1 MQSKNKKVNFSLNS
15 ELEKY
20 PKLKVNFSL
29 KFNFKIASPRSDNR
43 KKTKVFQ
50 IRMIFTKIP
59 SQKVSR
65 KKATQRLL
73 YKKVGLLNVDEIDTL
88 QLKQVWSKTRQIFNY
103 LLFKMLVRKCVL
115 VRVCAQKCVFISTH
129 PSSCFCSKLLISQT
143 HPNGKMT
150 FFSHLFFLVYSWSK
164 LQHQNLFSSF

>member
-1 MQSKNKKVNFSLNS
+1 VTIERKLKSSELEKYPKIKVNFSLNS

-59 SQKVSR
+59 
-65 KKATQRLL
+65 
-73 YKKVGLLNVDEIDTL
+73 
-88 QLKQVWSKTRQIFNY
+88 
-103 LLFKMLVRKCVL
+103 
-115 VRVCAQKCVFISTH
+115 
-129 PSSCFCSKLLISQT
+129 
-143 HPNGKMT
+143 
-150 FFSHLFFLVYSWSK
+150 
-164 LQHQNLFSSF
+164 